1 MKIDRMK
8 NKRGQPCA
16 AIHGIHGEEK
26 LRLPARTIRLSF
38 SLSLTLCVCVCVGS
52 GTVCG
57 RKWRWVS
64 RAQRDRVER
73 GEEKRDHRSREET
86 RGENRMSDS
95 CATTPPP
102 ASSGDYANVI
112 INCQCS
118 LFNDSSSRLLNTP
131 NHRYVTKIAIQ
142 VHRCVSNLLIPRRSC
157 ITVATIRSSLPFFF
171 LLLIFLFPSHPPCIK
186 TPRDSAYLRKFSS
199 AIHTS
204 AILSSTKV

>member
-1 MKIDRMK
+1 M
-8 NKRGQPCA
+8 A
-16 AIHGIHGEEK
+16 HGIHGEEK
-26 LRLPARTIRLSF
+26 LRLPARAIKL
-38 SLSLTLCVCVCVGS
+38 SLSLSLSVREEGS
-52 GTVCG
+52 GG
-57 RKWRWVS
+57 GS
-64 RAQRDRVER
+64 AGPRDRVER

-171 LLLIFLFPSHPPCIK
+171 LLIFLFPSHPLCIK
-186 TPRDSAYLRKFSS
+186 TSRFCVSP
-199 AIHTS
+199 
-204 AILSSTKV
+204 

>member
-1 MKIDRMK
+1 
-8 NKRGQPCA
+8 
-16 AIHGIHGEEK
+16 
-26 LRLPARTIRLSF
+26 
-38 SLSLTLCVCVCVGS
+38 
-52 GTVCG
+52 
-57 RKWRWVS
+57 
-64 RAQRDRVER
+64 
-73 GEEKRDHRSREET
+73 
-86 RGENRMSDS
+86 MSDS

-171 LLLIFLFPSHPPCIK
+171 LLIFLFPSPVYKNLAILRISVNFLPLFI
-186 TPRDSAYLRKFSS
+186 AVQFYLRRKFLKFCVGK
-199 AIHTS
+199 IV
-204 AILSSTKV
+204 I

>member
-1 MKIDRMK
+1 M
-8 NKRGQPCA
+8 A
-16 AIHGIHGEEK
+16 HGIHGEEK
-26 LRLPARTIRLSF
+26 LRLPARTIRLSL
-38 SLSLTLCVCVCVGS
+38 SLSVREEGS
-52 GTVCG
+52 GG
-57 RKWRWVS
+57 GS
-64 RAQRDRVER
+64 AGPRDRVER
-73 GEEKRDHRSREET
+73 GEEKWDHRSREET

-171 LLLIFLFPSHPPCIK
+171 LLIFLFPSHPLCIK
-186 TPRDSAYLRKFSS
+186 TS
-199 AIHTS
+199 
-204 AILSSTKV
+204 